1 MTVRSVRRFGSIV
14 AVLALFTVVACAAG
28 KTAINLSRGQLALGG
43 YDAVAYI
50 ADGKALPGSASF
62 EFRWMDATWRF
73 VSADHRDQFSKDPQ
87 RYAPQFG
94 GYCAY
99 AVSQGHTANGDPK
112 VWRVVDGRLYLN
124 YSTNAQKLWEQDVPG
139 NIPKGQQNWAS
150 VLTK

>member
-14 AVLALFTVVACAAG
+14 AVLALFTVVASAAG
-28 KTAINLSRGQLALGG
+28 KPAINLSRGQLALGG

-50 ADGKALPGSASF
+50 ADGKALQGSASF
-62 EFRWMDATWRF
+62 EYRWMDATWRF
-73 VSADHRDQFSKDPQ
+73 ASADHRDQFSKDPQ

-124 YSTNAQKLWEQDVPG
+124 YSTDAQKLWEEDVPG
-139 NIPKGQQNWAS
+139 NITKGQQNWPS